1 MDPPKVGSATST
13 LVVAPGAPGV
23 TWAPVRIPTAFLA
36 LALLALGASVPG
48 GRTLL
53 VAGQGLDEPFGMAFD
68 AAGNVAVAHP
78 STGEIYVADSENH
91 RVIRV
96 ER

>member
-1 MDPPKVGSATST
+1 
-13 LVVAPGAPGV
+13 
-23 TWAPVRIPTAFLA
+23 
-36 LALLALGASVPG
+36 
-48 GRTLL
+48 
-53 VAGQGLDEPFGMAFD
+53 MAFD